1 MSKTKHCGHMLPP
14 TIGNLRETE
23 AWLAEER
30 RKDFIK
36 IVATLLGLAALV
48 AIVLGWPC
56 ADSVCAPA
64 G

>member
-1 MSKTKHCGHMLPP
+1 MSKTKHCGHMVPP
-14 TIGNLRETE
+14 TIGYLRETE
-23 AWLAEER
+23 AWVAEER

-36 IVATLLGLAALV
+36 IVAVLLGLVALV

-56 ADSVCAPA
+56 DDSVCALA